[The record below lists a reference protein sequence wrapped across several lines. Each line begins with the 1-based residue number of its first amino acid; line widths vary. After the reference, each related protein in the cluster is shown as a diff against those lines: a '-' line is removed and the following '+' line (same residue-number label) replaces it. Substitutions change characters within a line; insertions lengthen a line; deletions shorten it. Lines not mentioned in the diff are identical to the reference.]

1 MPEPNAALHDRL
13 RAAWADIVDR
23 LNAATDPAEIA
34 TLTAARDRLRMQVD
48 LATQGQLDDTAGAV
62 ADATRTLRDVI
73 ASARTDPIQQFVG
86 LIEDHIAAL
95 RGITPGA
102 VDPAPTV
109 ARAPRGP
116 ATEAT
121 PVDGPRKALAF
132 AVAVVQHWEGCSLTP
147 YHGKADRPEVWT
159 IGWGCISIAGTPVG
173 PGTPAITQARADEL
187 LAHELAGSQAAV
199 KRQIAVAL
207 TDVQEAALISF
218 TYNLGEGNLR
228 SSTLRTLLNDGRPDE
243 AAAEFG
249 KWVMSGGQ
257 RVRGLIRRRGAE
269 RAVFEGRVAFDQNLR
284 ATLDKFADAA
294 LADSMA

>member
-34 TLTAARDRLRMQVD
+34 TLTAARDRLRIQVD

>member
-13 RAAWADIVDR
+13 RAAGADIVDR

-34 TLTAARDRLRMQVD
+34 TLTAARDRLRIQVD

-109 ARAPRGP
+109 ARAPTGP

-147 YHGKADRPEVWT
+147 YQGKADRPEVWT

>member
-1 MPEPNAALHDRL
+1 
-13 RAAWADIVDR
+13 
-23 LNAATDPAEIA
+23 
-34 TLTAARDRLRMQVD
+34 
-48 LATQGQLDDTAGAV
+48 
-62 ADATRTLRDVI
+62 
-73 ASARTDPIQQFVG
+73 
-86 LIEDHIAAL
+86 
-95 RGITPGA
+95 
-102 VDPAPTV
+102 
-109 ARAPRGP
+109 
-116 ATEAT
+116 
-121 PVDGPRKALAF
+121 
-132 AVAVVQHWEGCSLTP
+132 VAVVQHWEGCSLTP

-199 KRQIAVAL
+199 KRQVAVAL

>member
-34 TLTAARDRLRMQVD
+34 TLTVARDRLRIQVD

-199 KRQIAVAL
+199 KRQVAVAL